1 MTMNTEDLLTPTPE
15 LKDAAKS
22 AIESRLR
29 FQEIQTRL
37 NQQRETVARLSQRLM
52 DLIAIRSW
60 ETAETREEASAARQ
74 NCAVLAEEY
83 GDEQA
88 LLEAMEIA
96 LMNTEDEILSARKN
110 ALRIMRQD
118 LDSLLAQPEGAY
130 AA

>member
-1 MTMNTEDLLTPTPE
+1 MNAEDLLTPTPE
-15 LKDAAKS
+15 LKDAAES

-29 FQEIQTRL
+29 FQDIQVRL
-37 NQQRETVARLSQRLM
+37 NQQRETVASVSQRLR

-60 ETAETREEASAARQ
+60 ETADTREEASAARQ

-83 GDEQA
+83 RDEQA

-118 LDSLLAQPEGAY
+118 LDSLLAQPEGTY

>member
-1 MTMNTEDLLTPTPE
+1 MNAEDLLTPTPE

-22 AIESRLR
+22 AIQSRLR
-29 FQEIQTRL
+29 FQEIQARL
-37 NQQRETVARLSQRLM
+37 GQQREIVADISQRLR
-52 DLIAIRSW
+52 DVVATRPW
-60 ETAETREEASAARQ
+60 EAAATPGEASEARQ
-74 NCAVLAEEY
+74 NCAVLADEY
-83 GDEQA
+83 REEQA

-118 LDSLLAQPEGAY
+118 LDSLLAQPEGAH

>member
-1 MTMNTEDLLTPTPE
+1 MNAEKLLTPTPE
-15 LKDAAKS
+15 LKVAAES
-22 AIESRLR
+22 AIQSRLR
-29 FQEIQTRL
+29 FQEIQARL
-37 NQQRETVARLSQRLM
+37 IQQREIVASVSQRLR

-60 ETAETREEASAARQ
+60 ETAETREAASAARQ

-83 GDEQA
+83 REEQA

-110 ALRIMRQD
+110 ALMIMRQD

-130 AA
+130 AG

>member
-1 MTMNTEDLLTPTPE
+1 MNAEDLLTPTPE

-22 AIESRLR
+22 AIKSRLR
-29 FQEIQTRL
+29 FQDIQVRL
-37 NQQRETVARLSQRLM
+37 NQQRETVASVSQRLR

-60 ETAETREEASAARQ
+60 ETADTREEASAARQ

-83 GDEQA
+83 RDEQA

-118 LDSLLAQPEGAY
+118 LDTLLAQPEGTY

>member
-1 MTMNTEDLLTPTPE
+1 MNAEKLLTPTPE
-15 LKDAAKS
+15 LKVAAES
-22 AIESRLR
+22 AIQSRLR
-29 FQEIQTRL
+29 FQEIQ
-37 NQQRETVARLSQRLM
+37 ARLSRQREVVADISQRLR
-52 DLIAIRSW
+52 DLIATRPW
-60 ETAETREEASAARQ
+60 ETAASPGEASEARQ
-74 NCAVLAEEY
+74 NCAVLADEY
-83 GDEQA
+83 REEQA

>member
-1 MTMNTEDLLTPTPE
+1 MNTEDLLTPTPE

-37 NQQRETVARLSQRLM
+37 SQQREIVASVSEKLR

-74 NCAVLAEEY
+74 NCAVLADEY
-83 GDEQA
+83 REEQA

-110 ALRIMRQD
+110 ALKIMRQD

-130 AA
+130 AG

>member
-1 MTMNTEDLLTPTPE
+1 MNAEDLLTPTPE
-15 LKDAAKS
+15 LKDAAES

-37 NQQRETVARLSQRLM
+37 SQQRKTVASVSQRLR

-83 GDEQA
+83 RDEQA

>member
-1 MTMNTEDLLTPTPE
+1 MNAEKLLTPTPE

-22 AIESRLR
+22 AVQSRIL
-29 FQEIQTRL
+29 FQEIRT
-37 NQQRETVARLSQRLM
+37 RLSQQQDIVAGVSQRLR
-52 DLIAIRSW
+52 DLIATRPW
-60 ETAETREEASAARQ
+60 ETAATPEEASAARQ
-74 NCAVLAEEY
+74 NCAVLADEY
-83 GDEQA
+83 REEQA

-118 LDSLLAQPEGAY
+118 LNSLLAQPEGAY

>member
-1 MTMNTEDLLTPTPE
+1 MNAEKLLTPTPE

-22 AIESRLR
+22 AIQSRILFR
-29 FQEIQTRL
+29 EIQTRL
-37 NQQRETVARLSQRLM
+37 SQQQDIVAGVSQRLR
-52 DLIAIRSW
+52 DLIATRPW
-60 ETAETREEASAARQ
+60 ETAATPEEASATRQ
-74 NCAVLAEEY
+74 NCAVLADEY
-83 GDEQA
+83 REEQA

-118 LDSLLAQPEGAY
+118 LDFLLAQPEEAY

>member
-1 MTMNTEDLLTPTPE
+1 MNTEDLLTPTPE

-22 AIESRLR
+22 AIQSRLR

-37 NQQRETVARLSQRLM
+37 SQQREIVASVSEKLR

-74 NCAVLAEEY
+74 SCAVLAEEY

-96 LMNTEDEILSARKN
+96 LMNTEDEILSARKI

-130 AA
+130 AG

>member
-1 MTMNTEDLLTPTPE
+1 MNAEDLLTPTPE
-15 LKDAAKS
+15 LKDAAES

-29 FQEIQTRL
+29 FQDIQVRL
-37 NQQRETVARLSQRLM
+37 NQQRETVASVSQRLR

-60 ETAETREEASAARQ
+60 ETADTREEASAARQ

-83 GDEQA
+83 RDEQA

>member
-1 MTMNTEDLLTPTPE
+1 MNAEDLLTPTPE

-22 AIESRLR
+22 AVQSRIL

-37 NQQRETVARLSQRLM
+37 SQQQDIVAGVSQRLR
-52 DLIAIRSW
+52 DLIATRPW
-60 ETAETREEASAARQ
+60 ETAATPEEASATRQ
-74 NCAVLAEEY
+74 NCAVLADEY
-83 GDEQA
+83 REEQA

-118 LDSLLAQPEGAY
+118 LDFLLTQPEEAY

>member
-1 MTMNTEDLLTPTPE
+1 MNAEDLLTPTPE
-15 LKDAAKS
+15 LKDAAES

-29 FQEIQTRL
+29 FQDIQVRL
-37 NQQRETVARLSQRLM
+37 NQQRETVASVSQRLR
-52 DLIAIRSW
+52 DLIAIRAW
-60 ETAETREEASAARQ
+60 ETAETREAASAARQ

-83 GDEQA
+83 RDEQA

-118 LDSLLAQPEGAY
+118 LDSLLAQPEGTY

>member
-1 MTMNTEDLLTPTPE
+1 MNTEDLLTPTPE
-15 LKDAAKS
+15 LKNAAKS

-37 NQQRETVARLSQRLM
+37 SQQREIVARVSEKLR

-130 AA
+130 AR

>member
-1 MTMNTEDLLTPTPE
+1 MNAEDLLTPTPE
-15 LKDAAKS
+15 LKDAAES

-29 FQEIQTRL
+29 FQDIQVRL
-37 NQQRETVARLSQRLM
+37 NQQRETVASVSQRLR

-60 ETAETREEASAARQ
+60 ETADTREEASAARQ

-83 GDEQA
+83 TDEQA

-118 LDSLLAQPEGAY
+118 LDSLLAQPEGTY

>member
-1 MTMNTEDLLTPTPE
+1 MNAENLLTPTPE
-15 LKDAAKS
+15 LKDAAES
-22 AIESRLR
+22 AIQSRIR

-37 NQQRETVARLSQRLM
+37 CQQREIVAGVSHRLR
-52 DLIAIRSW
+52 DLIATRPW
-60 ETAETREEASAARQ
+60 ETAESREEASAARQ
-74 NCAVLAEEY
+74 KCAVLAEEY
-83 GDEQA
+83 REEQA